1 MDIKPYT
8 AEEKTKMIG
17 HFFHFYQ
24 PERRGQIGPS
34 IRLPELQGG
43 VHFRLLSEVNYKI
56 AMESYLPVFL
66 RADMDRVL
74 RQSNITFFPSLR
86 YWFEKA
92 YPAGELSGW
101 SSFFTL
107 LMVKIRTLSDREYHV
122 LSGPPIHIILPL
134 LPDDDIGT
142 ILELTREIDAEDFG
156 FAPHGLFCPEMAVD
170 ARVLNRA
177 AKVGFKY
184 VALRDFQVEFADPS
198 RQNGDGSVRPE
209 NCVCQLSYDDGTSI
223 TAILA
228 DSAMSGQIAFNRQAT
243 INADSFLETLSHQ
256 PQSNKISAIDGETIG
271 HHVRY
276 LDLFFARMH
285 DVLESRGFLPM
296 EVKRLLSE
304 PEKPQAKV
312 RPTSWSCSHG
322 FGRWTGECD
331 CDNPSAEVRHNK
343 RVFLGKL
350 RFYNTAVNEGLDKI
364 QPTWRSDFKKEFKRL
379 RKKILTGA
387 NYVPDLEEAFSDQN
401 YLRLM
406 TAKFAA
412 MVGFTSCGTFFAHK
426 NQVEKRI
433 PQAAIQAIELLF
445 PKLKAE
451 FTALYPD
458 FYEKDEQTGN
468 GIGES
473 PRFEFVDE

>member
-1 MDIKPYT
+1 MDVKIYSQS
-8 AEEKTKMIG
+8 EKEKMIG

-34 IRLPELQGG
+34 IRLPELGAG

-107 LMVKIRTLSDREYHV
+107 LMVKIRSLQDRAYHV
-122 LSGPPIHIILPL
+122 LSGPPVHIILPL
-134 LPDDDIGT
+134 LPDADIAT
-142 ILELTREIDAEDFG
+142 ILELTREIDFEDFG
-156 FAPHGLFCPEMAVD
+156 FTPKGLFCPEMAVD
-170 ARVLNRA
+170 SRVINIASRI
-177 AKVGFKY
+177 GFEY
-184 VALRDFQVEFADPS
+184 VALRDFQVSFDDKS
-198 RQNGDGSVRPE
+198 RQQADGSVSPQ
-209 NCVCQLSYDDGTSI
+209 NCVCAISFPDGSCI
-223 TAILA
+223 NAILA
-228 DSAMSGQIAFNRQAT
+228 DSALSGQIAFNRQAT
-243 INADSFLETLSHQ
+243 INADSFLEDLSHQ
-256 PQSNKISAIDGETIG
+256 PHKNKISAIDGETIG

-285 DVLESRGFLPM
+285 DVLESRGFVPM
-296 EVKRLLSE
+296 EVKRLLAE
-304 PEKPQAKV
+304 PQKPKAEI
-312 RPTSWSCSHG
+312 RASSWSCSHG
-322 FGRWTGECD
+322 FGRWTGDCD
-331 CDNPSAEVRHNK
+331 CDNPSPEVRHNK
-343 RVFLGKL
+343 KVFLSKL
-350 RFYNTAVNEGLDKI
+350 RYYNVKINSDLDKI
-364 QPTWRSDFKKEFKRL
+364 QPDWRIDFKREFKKL

-406 TAKFAA
+406 TAKFALII
-412 MVGFTSCGTFFAHK
+412 GFTSCGTFFAHK

-433 PQAAIQAIELLF
+433 PQAAIQTLELLF
-445 PKLKAE
+445 SNLKKD
-451 FTALYPD
+451 FLNSYPD
-458 FYEKDEQTGN
+458 MLEKDEQTGQTLPD
-468 GIGES
+468 IT
-473 PRFEFVDE
+473 RYEFVDV